1 MQGRRGR
8 LLIEVVD
15 RYIRTRQ
22 PVSSGELV
30 REYRHRFSPA
40 TVRNELLALER
51 EGYLYKPYP
60 SAGRVPTAPG
70 FRFFAE
76 WLLELAEL
84 EKAPTTV
91 PAERHQVEPGMLPD
105 LFRST
110 ATLLAAMTKELG
122 FVVPP
127 PREHVRTSTLFVRRV
142 GPGTVLTVAVSE
154 LGTVDSRLVPLDLDL
169 APEELAEAE
178 AFLCRWLREH
188 TLAELPLGGR
198 PVPEGWHSRA
208 ALGALAILRR
218 MAERE
223 SERGLYTEGWPQLLA
238 ELAVRSPDWALA
250 RGQALL
256 RVLEEEQAFAGLVQ
270 DLRRDREEAIAVH
283 VGDAS
288 IPELEDLSLVSAPY
302 LGGSGVVGVI
312 GPLWMDYARVFSAAR
327 YVAGRLGAL
336 LAGGVPKEEG

>member
-1 MQGRRGR
+1 MHGRRAR

-22 PVSSGELV
+22 PVSSRELV
-30 REYRHRFSPA
+30 SHYQHRFSPA
-40 TVRNELLALER
+40 TIRNELLALER
-51 EGYLYKPYP
+51 EGYLVKPYP
-60 SAGRVPTAPG
+60 SSGRVPTVQG

-84 EKAPTTV
+84 GKAPSAV
-91 PAERHQVEPGMLPD
+91 PAERQEVVPGMLPD

-110 ATLLAAMTKELG
+110 ATLLAAMTHELG

-127 PREHVRTSTLFVRRV
+127 PWEQLRTSSLFIRPV
-142 GPGTVLTVAVSE
+142 GPGTALVVIVSE
-154 LGTVDSRLVPLDLDL
+154 LGTVESRLVPLDL
-169 APEELAEAE
+169 APEEVAEAE
-178 AFLCRWLREH
+178 EFLCRWFEDH
-188 TLAELPLGGR
+188 TLAECPPGTR
-198 PVPEGWHSRA
+198 PIPEGWHSRA

-218 MAERE
+218 LAEGDP
-223 SERGLYTEGWPQLLA
+223 ERGLYVEGWPQLLA

-256 RVLEEEQAFAGLVQ
+256 RVLEEGKAFASLVHE
-270 DLRRDREEAIAVH
+270 LRRGRGQEIAVH

-312 GPLWMDYARVFSAAR
+312 GPLWMDYARAFSGAR

-336 LAGGVPKEEG
+336 LAAGSGRGEG